1 MKTTF
6 SQLKPTTLSSRIAQS
21 IEEAIMRG
29 DLKPGERI
37 SAHSLAQQFKV
48 SHIPVREALKR
59 LEAIGV
65 IVQEPNIGARVP
77 ELSSEEIKKILE
89 VRKVLEGLA
98 VCMAAPKMDEHH
110 QQQLAGLVSKMRAA
124 SKSKDFIGMF
134 AADNEFH
141 RILWDLTGNPFL
153 VKSLGM
159 LLLPYFGYLAARGYY
174 AHREQLSYVPQVHQE
189 ILDAL
194 STRDGDLAR
203 KAIQSVHD
211 RSIQWLPPV

>member
-1 MKTTF
+1 MKKTF
-6 SQLKPTTLSSRIAQS
+6 SQLKPATLSSRIAQS
-21 IEEAIMRG
+21 IEEAILRG

-37 SAHSLAQQFKV
+37 SAHSLARHFNV

-65 IVQEPNIGARVP
+65 IIQEPNVGARVP

-98 VCMAAPKMDEHH
+98 ASLAAPKMDEH
-110 QQQLAGLVSKMRAA
+110 QQQRLGELVKKMREA
-124 SKSKDFIGMF
+124 SKSKDFISMF
-134 AADNEFH
+134 AADNQFH

-174 AHREQLSYVPQVHQE
+174 VHREQLNYVPKVHQE

-194 STRDGDLAR
+194 STRDGDHAR
-203 KAIQSVHD
+203 KAVQSVHD
-211 RSIQWLPPV
+211 RSIQWLPTE